1 MPAGPT
7 GIDRLIAKDEIKDVI
22 FQWSRGVARKDWGL
36 VASCYT
42 PDGQDNHGSVNGGVD
57 VFLGWMKE
65 YHARIEQA
73 IFYSTNILIEFV
85 DDSHAFVESHG
96 ISFQRHDAGARGARV
111 QFLGPE
117 WADREVPIVITFAGR
132 KLDEF
137 VKLEDGW
144 RIRKRQQVYEM
155 AEARPASN
163 ALVDSPSFRV
173 ARRDDDDALF
183 DARES
188 IGLPRMPTL
197 VPSSFS

>member
-7 GIDRLIAKDEIKDVI
+7 GIDRVIAKDEIRDVI
-22 FQWSRGVARKDWGL
+22 YQWSRGVARKDWDL

-42 PDGQDNHGSVNGGVD
+42 PDGQDNHGSVNGEVEA
-57 VFLGWMKE
+57 FLGWMKD
-65 YHARIEQA
+65 YHAHIEQV

-85 DDSHAFVESHG
+85 DETHALVESHG

-117 WADREVPIVITFAGR
+117 WEDREVPILITFAGR

-137 VKLEDGW
+137 VKLDDGW
-144 RIRKRQQVYEM
+144 RIHKRQQVYEM
-155 AEARPASN
+155 AEAQPAST
-163 ALVDSPSFRV
+163 ALKDSPSFRV

-183 DARES
+183 AARQS
-188 IGLPRMPTL
+188 FGLPRRPTL
-197 VPSSFS
+197 DS